1 MWGFPKMV
9 VPKSGWFIMENPIKM
24 DDLGVPPFNET
35 LISFLILLPT
45 QYLIHRLLEESP
57 PLWPP
62 HERHWQAF
70 PREASRCSRAHDL
83 RRQSWWEG
91 ILLLMEEILHQLRL
105 VVSPIIYRVL
115 YIPGGAGFL
124 PSTVVRDI
132 DCKSDWVDLHIC
144 FLRFCWSEK
153 LPNLCQFCGILSFL
167 LQSIVP
173 LVFFFKNLVW
183 VRGWRFFYV

>member
-1 MWGFPKMV
+1 MV
-9 VPKSGWFIMENPIKM
+9 VPKNGWFIMENPIKM
-24 DDLGVPPFNET
+24 DDWGVPPFNET

-91 ILLLMEEILHQLRL
+91 ILLLMEEILHQLIGSFPHYLQGVIHPRWCRISSINSSKRHRL
-105 VVSPIIYRVL
+105 Q
-115 YIPGGAGFL
+115 
-124 PSTVVRDI
+124 T
-132 DCKSDWVDLHIC
+132 DWVFIFFPWDFAGPKNSQIGA
-144 FLRFCWSEK
+144 
-153 LPNLCQFCGILSFL
+153 NFCGTRAFCC
-167 LQSIVP
+167 
-173 LVFFFKNLVW
+173 NL
-183 VRGWRFFYV
+183 